1 MKQGKI
7 LLVAAALTAAFMLVM
22 NGVSR
27 ADNVPIECPAGA
39 VSCRVVIMTP
49 DEINTLTGTGLIF
62 DSAEWANRAN
72 LSAAIA
78 AWRNKINTAP
88 NGNGKKDEP
97 SKKQDRPPQEAPKK

>member
-39 VSCRVVIMTP
+39 PSCKLVVMTP
-49 DEINTLTGTGLIF
+49 DEINTLTGAGLIF
-62 DSAEWANRAN
+62 DSALWANRAN
-72 LSAAIA
+72 LSAALD
-78 AWRNKINTAP
+78 AWRNKLANAP
-88 NGNGKKDEP
+88 NGNVKKDEP
-97 SKKQDRPPQEAPKK
+97 AKKQDRLPQEAPKK

>member
-7 LLVAAALTAAFMLVM
+7 LLVAAAMTAAFMLVM

-27 ADNVPIECPAGA
+27 ADNIAIECPPGA
-39 VSCRVVIMTP
+39 PSCKVVVMTA
-49 DEINTLTGTGLIF
+49 DEINTLTGAGLIF

-72 LSAAIA
+72 LSAAIV

-88 NGNGKKDEP
+88 NGNVKKDEP
-97 SKKQDRPPQEAPKK
+97 KKQDRLPQEPPKK

>member
-7 LLVAAALTAAFMLVM
+7 LFVAAALTAAFMPVM

-27 ADNVPIECPAGA
+27 ADNIPVECPAGA
-39 VSCRVVIMTP
+39 ASCKVVVMTA
-49 DEINTLTGTGLIF
+49 DEINTLTGAGLIF

-78 AWRNKINTAP
+78 AWRQKITSAP
-88 NGNGKKDEP
+88 NGNVKPPEP
-97 SKKQDRPPQEAPKK
+97 KKQDRLPEGKK